1 MGPVP
6 PIGSSLHFSAPGFGL
21 GLRLAQGLSTG
32 EALDLLG
39 VMFAMMGL
47 LLSLFVSAT
56 AVALALTAV
65 SVFRGSGSSR
75 LLLTVLTF
83 LLVVGLLTMLGY
95 RADWPMVVALVAGL
109 AGLALTW
116 SRPTSNWL
124 CEVRMRESPQGRGS
138 PAYPS

>member
-1 MGPVP
+1 MSPVP
-6 PIGSSLHFSAPGFGL
+6 LIGSSLHFSAPGFGV

-56 AVALALTAV
+56 AVALALA
-65 SVFRGSGSSR
+65 
-75 LLLTVLTF
+75 
-83 LLVVGLLTMLGY
+83 
-95 RADWPMVVALVAGL
+95 
-109 AGLALTW
+109 ALTW

-124 CEVRMRESPQGRGS
+124 SEVRMRESPQGRGS